1 MANLIDTTYF
11 FGKINLPQL
20 GQASVS
26 ENLTLYINRYER
38 LYLTKA
44 LGYEFSK
51 LMLANPSEARFVALR
66 TGAEYTIKDVVSK
79 WEGFVNAGK
88 VSPIANYV
96 YYQYLA
102 DSAENVVGIGTTQ
115 NKAENAMVTSP
126 INKMVAA
133 WTDMR
138 DQMKHLYGYLYANQS
153 TYPEFDI
160 KQTDNF
166 EPQNIYF

>member
-1 MANLIDTTYF
+1 MANLIDESYF
-11 FGKINLPQL
+11 VRGLILPQL
-20 GQASVS
+20 GQSEVS
-26 ENLTLYINRYER
+26 ENVLSYITRYER
-38 LYLTKA
+38 VFLTKA

-51 LMLANPSEARFVALR
+51 LMLASPSAARFASLIG
-66 TGAEYTIKDVVSK
+66 GAEYTIKDVVSK
-79 WEGFVNAGK
+79 WEGFTNTSK

-115 NKAENAMVTSP
+115 NKAENAMVVSP
-126 INKMVAA
+126 INKMVMA
-133 WTDMR
+133 WSDMR
-138 DQMKHLYGYLYANQS
+138 SQLKHLYGYLYANQS
-153 TYPEFDI
+153 AYPEFDI